1 MVTIK
6 NLCKSFGKREVLKK
20 LNLEVAEGEI
30 ISIIGPSGAGKTT
43 LLRLIAGLEV
53 PDKGE
58 ININGKLASTPKY
71 VLPPYLRNIGFVFQ
85 EPALWP
91 HMTVGK
97 NIEFVINEA
106 VKKERRE
113 VVRSL
118 LEKAKLEGFENRYPK
133 ELSQGEAKRV
143 ALLRAIARKPRYI
156 LMDEPLAN
164 LDQKLKSEILAFVLD
179 TVRALQM
186 TLIFVTHDGEE
197 ARQLTN
203 LVYMLSDGELEP
215 L

>member
-58 ININGKLASTPKY
+58 IHINGKLASTPEY
-71 VLPPYLRNIGFVFQ
+71 ILPPYLRNIGFVFQ

-113 VVRSL
+113 AVRSL
-118 LEKAKLEGFENRYPK
+118 LEKAKLDGYENRYPK

-143 ALLRAIARKPRYI
+143 ALLRAIARKPRYM

-164 LDQKLKSEILAFVLD
+164 LDQKLKSDILELIQN
-179 TVRALQM
+179 TVNKLQT

-197 ARQLTN
+197 AKQLTN
-203 LVYMLSDGELEP
+203 LVYMLSNGKLNP
-215 L
+215 I

>member
-113 VVRSL
+113 AVRSL
-118 LEKAKLEGFENRYPK
+118 LEKAKLEGYEKRYPK

-197 ARQLTN
+197 ARELTN
-203 LVYMLSDGELEP
+203 LVYMLSNGELEP